1 MIVLDEQLE
10 DPRLVQ
16 LIEQWYKGAVIYV
29 SQLRPQTIIK
39 DDAMPTVLRRA
50 RQPTFVTINYSDFWR
65 RIPAST
71 DYCVICLKLS
81 AEQKFEVPGILRGLF
96 DLPDLRTKG
105 LRMGRVVS
113 VKGQTLNSY
122 VSIPR

>member
-29 SQLRPQTIIK
+29 SQLRPQTVIK

-65 RIPAST
+65 RIPASAN
-71 DYCVICLKLS
+71 YCIICLKLS
-81 AEQKFEVPGILRGLF
+81 AEQKFEVSGILRGLLN
-96 DLPDLRTKG
+96 LPELRTKG
-105 LRMGRVVS
+105 ARMGRVVS
-113 VKGQTLNSY
+113 IRRQVVEMYRTS
-122 VSIPR
+122 